1 MSTRTHRIDFLVAT
15 ILLVALPGLADPAT
29 GWLQTAAGTYDY
41 NNPANWVGGVVN
53 GVFGSDLTLAGAQ
66 TITFSEDTTLPDG
79 LTCDFGGGY
88 VITFAS
94 DGASNPTIT
103 LGGDISVGAAA
114 KNCGV
119 TFGSATAAK
128 NLVFDLE
135 GVNRTISSSSGNS
148 TVMLYASV
156 ENGGLVLNNT
166 GTVRFPTAQTYA
178 GGTWI
183 TGPGLVCFSSNAFGT
198 GPVHLGTETGTIKLN
213 VQGGN
218 NVTFSNN
225 NPFFFEGDINFENNQ
240 NKSFDLGTGDITIV
254 RPITFAVG
262 KNTITFGG
270 QIAEDSPFGIDS
282 VTKMGAATLATAA
295 DLVLGSP
302 TTLTCTEGTWN
313 FNGIL
318 SGDSLVKAGAGTILL
333 KNTNQFT
340 GDVDIQEGTLAF
352 DGANALP
359 ASATVLVEDGAI
371 LGTSSTYSGA
381 ALLASGQIDPA
392 STGYLALRVNENSTL
407 DFTGYPGL
415 KFGAASNASYSGAL
429 TPVNG
434 VYSVGGGAATLTI
447 TSDAMNGSADVLL
460 TGNVTV
466 SAENTTTGTVTVP
479 KGYTLTLS
487 GQFGSFPNADIEV
500 DGGTLSINSSSGNGG
515 STRAKSV
522 RLRSGT
528 LTYAGNKSGDVE
540 DVIAGPLV
548 LDSFPQCGVAK
559 ITLTAN
565 GKLCTLRVSE
575 IQRENGG
582 VAMLSGTNLGLTN
595 EVSSARL
602 MCTTAPTLYGGGGE
616 VGKPDISI
624 YPYLLGSEGNGKYN
638 DGQVTYDVNGFRK
651 LYAEEYIRYLPI
663 GEITSVNVFLPVGT
677 TATND
682 LPTTINS
689 LFLEGSDPNKGSTG
703 VAGDATL
710 TVLSG
715 VVGLG
720 YHRSNSP
727 RMSCPVDFGTAQGVI
742 HNSQGKGSY
751 WYGALH
757 GSNGA
762 VFFQTAQTIDTQS
775 GGTSLYI
782 DSGTI
787 TDSTLYG
794 DIYIHGR
801 LDANASQVFGRT
813 EDHPTRLFLNGNLS
827 GKYNLAVD
835 RLWGGGCLFR
845 GGDSKNRQFVF
856 GYDNSD
862 QLFTGIIGSD
872 TVLTKVGT
880 GRQRF
885 TGASTHSGKTTVQE
899 GVLQLDGSFANSA
912 VTVTNGAT
920 LAGCGTFN
928 KAVTLYEDCTLEVGS
943 AELPDDGEMNFGAAL
958 TFSDGSRAAATFS
971 ARHGLRACAV
981 KSTAD
986 VLGAVT
992 VPVTVSGEGSG
1003 TWLFLEAPVVE
1014 PTFVAENGGSFKTVT
1029 TDSSIQIW
1037 YMRCEGTTIFLR

>member
-1 MSTRTHRIDFLVAT
+1 MSTRTHRIDSLVAT

-41 NNPANWVGGVVN
+41 NDPANWVGGVVN

-66 TITFSEDTTLPDG
+66 TITFSEDTTLSSG

-103 LGGDISVGAAA
+103 LGGNISVGAAA

-119 TFGSATAAK
+119 TFGSATAAS
-128 NLVFDLE
+128 NLTLDF
-135 GVNRTISSSSGNS
+135 GGGNRTISSSSGNS
-148 TVMLYASV
+148 TVILYASM
-156 ENGGLVLNNT
+156 ENGGLTLANT
-166 GTVRFPTAQTYA
+166 GTVRFPTAQSYA

-213 VQGGN
+213 VQGGS

-240 NKSFDLGTGDITIV
+240 NKSFNLGAGDITIV
-254 RPITFAVG
+254 RPIKFTVG

-270 QIAEDSPFGIDS
+270 QIAGDSPFGIDS
-282 VTKMGAATLATAA
+282 VTKMGGATLATAA
-295 DLVLGSP
+295 DLILGSP

-318 SGDSLVKAGAGTILL
+318 TGDSLVKAGAGTLVL

-340 GDVDIQEGTLAF
+340 GDIDIQEGTLAF
-352 DGANALP
+352 DGANTLP
-359 ASATVLVEDGAI
+359 TSATILVEEGAN

-392 STGYLALRVNENSTL
+392 STGYLALRVNENNTL
-407 DFTGYPGL
+407 DFSAYPTL
-415 KFGAASNASYSGAL
+415 KFGAAVNSTYSGTI

-434 VYSVGGGAATLTI
+434 VYSVGGGTATLTI
-447 TSDAMNGSADVLL
+447 NVDAMSGSADVLL

-565 GKLCTLRVSE
+565 GKLCTLRASE

-616 VGKPDISI
+616 VGSPDISI

-663 GEITSVNVFLPVGT
+663 GEITNVNVFLPVGT

-720 YHRSNSP
+720 YHRNNSP

-762 VFFQTAQTIDTQS
+762 VFFQTAQTVDTQYT
-775 GGTSLYI
+775 GTSLYI
-782 DSGTI
+782 DAGTI

-801 LDANASQVFGRT
+801 LDANAVEVFGRT
-813 EDHPTRLFLNGNLS
+813 EDRPTRLFLNGNLS
-827 GKYNLAVD
+827 GDNNLAVD
-835 RLWGGGCLFR
+835 SLYGGGRLFR
-845 GGDSKNRQFVF
+845 GNNKKCQFVF

-862 QLFTGIIGSD
+862 RLYTGSIESYTI
-872 TVLTKVGT
+872 LTKVGT
-880 GRQRF
+880 GRQRV
-885 TGASTHSGKTTVQE
+885 TGACTHTGKTTIE
-899 GVLQLDGSFANSA
+899 GGTFQLDGSFANSA
-912 VTVTNGAT
+912 VVVTNGAT

-928 KAVTLYEDCTLEVGS
+928 QAVTLYEDCTLEVGS

-971 ARHGLRACAV
+971 SRHGNRACAV

-1014 PTFVAENGGSFKTVT
+1014 PTFVVENSGCFKTVT

-1037 YMRCEGTTIFLR
+1037 YTRCEGTTFLLR